1 MPNIM
6 TQRTRILASVPTGE
20 HPRQR
25 AAAQLSQSPPAR
37 ALGGPS
43 AETLAFSIQ
52 GFCRSHGISR
62 THFNNLRRNGGA
74 PTVMQVGRRTLISAE
89 AAAEWRRRME
99 GAARDVHPDGYPRP

>member
-1 MPNIM
+1 MPKIM
-6 TQRTRILASVPTGE
+6 RQRTQILASVPTGE

-25 AAAQLSQSPPAR
+25 ALPRLPQSPSAR
-37 ALGGPS
+37 APGGPP
-43 AETLAFSIQ
+43 AETFAFSIQ

-62 THFNNLRRNGGA
+62 THFYNLRRIGGA

-99 GAARDVHPDGYPRP
+99 GAARDVHPDGYPPP

>member
-1 MPNIM
+1 MPKIM
-6 TQRTRILASVPTGE
+6 RQRTKILASVPTGE
-20 HPRQR
+20 HPGQR
-25 AAAQLSQSPPAR
+25 AAARLSQNPPAR

-43 AETLAFSIQ
+43 AETLAFSIL

-62 THFNNLRRNGGA
+62 THFYNLRRNGGA

-99 GAARDVHPDGYPRP
+99 SAARDVRPDGYALP